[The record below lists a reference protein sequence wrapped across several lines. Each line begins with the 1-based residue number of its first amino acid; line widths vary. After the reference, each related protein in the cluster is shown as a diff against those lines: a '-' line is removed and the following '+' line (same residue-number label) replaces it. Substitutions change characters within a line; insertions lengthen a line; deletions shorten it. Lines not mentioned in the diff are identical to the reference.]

1 MQRNSE
7 SRAAVSALCRADE
20 GVCVK
25 YLLPRAELP
34 LDAEQRAQAL
44 ARTLVERVRRQRRE
58 AGGLD
63 AFLVEFGLDTE
74 EGVVLMCLAE
84 AFLRIPDSDTADLLI
99 RDKIGSAAWESHLGG
114 SESILVNA
122 STWALMLGGRLVRLH
137 EAAGSQPWQLV
148 QKAVARAG
156 EPVIRQ
162 AVGQAMR
169 IMSRQFV
176 MGRDIAD
183 ALALARVG
191 EARAR
196 GGEAKGVRHSF
207 DMLGEAALTKDD
219 AERYFAAYRDAIEA
233 IGAANDGNN
242 ASVFAAASISV
253 KLSALH
259 PRFEYAKS
267 SRLGDELAP
276 RLGALAELARKQ
288 GIGLTLD
295 AEEADR
301 LEPLLDMFGAI
312 YRAGEDWQG
321 FGIVVQAYQKRAP
334 AVIDWL
340 AELARAAGRRIPVRL
355 VKGAYWDSEIKHAQE
370 QGLDG
375 YPVFTRKAATDV
387 SYIACARRLL
397 NSNELF
403 YPQFATHNARTVATL
418 AEMAASDSEYEFQRL
433 HGMGEALYDALAEES
448 RPAAPCRVYAPVGA
462 HKDLLP
468 YLVRRLLENGANTSF
483 VNRIADDAAPIEDV
497 IRNPIEIIEAMPYQP
512 HPGIPL
518 PRRMFAPERLNSH
531 GLDLADAASVA
542 SISAAIDE
550 ALKEEW
556 LARPIVAG
564 QEHDGAPIP
573 VGNPSDQRR
582 TVGTVVEAGE
592 GAVQRALASALGCQ
606 SAWSASA
613 AERRAEALDNYADLL
628 EQNLAPAMA
637 LCIREAGKTIPDA
650 LAEVREAV
658 DFARYYAQRARID
671 FAAPVRLPGPTG
683 ESNMIALAGRGVFA
697 CISPWNFPLAIF
709 SGQVS
714 AALAAGN
721 AVIAKP
727 AEQTPLIAAF
737 AVRLMHRAGIPVDAL
752 HLLPGPG
759 ATIGAALSGAEGVA
773 GVAFTGSN
781 ETARAIAK
789 SLAAR
794 PGPLAPLIAETGGQN
809 VMIVDSS
816 ALMEQA
822 VADAVTSAFSSAG
835 QRCSCLR
842 VVFLQEEIAATFIAK
857 LDGAMQKLEVGDPLL
872 LATDIGPLIDR
883 GALEIMRAHTSRMER
898 EATLQGAAPLGKGTE
913 HGFYFSPRAF
923 EISSLSQ
930 LEGEIFGPILH
941 IVRFKS
947 DRLDAV
953 VDAINNTG
961 YGLTLGIQSRID
973 STIQR
978 IAGRA
983 RVGNIYVNRNMIGAV
998 VGVQPFGGEGLSGTG
1013 PKAGGPR
1020 YLHRF
1025 AVERTVTV
1033 NTAAAGG
1040 NPELLSLADD
1050 APAID

>member
-1 MQRNSE
+1 MQANSK
-7 SRAAVSALCRADE
+7 SRDAISALCRADE
-20 GVCVK
+20 AACVER
-25 YLLPRAELP
+25 LLPRAELP

-99 RDKIGSAAWESHLGG
+99 RDKVGTAAWESHLGG

-183 ALALARVG
+183 ALAQARV
-191 EARAR
+191 
-196 GGEAKGVRHSF
+196 GEAKGVRHSY

-219 AERYFAAYRDAIEA
+219 AERYFTAYRAAIEA
-233 IGAANDGNN
+233 VGAAAADKGAGTG

-267 SRLGDELAP
+267 SALRDELVP
-276 RLGALAELARKQ
+276 RLGALAELARKE

-301 LEPLLDMFGAI
+301 LEPLLDMFSAI
-312 YRAGEDWQG
+312 YQVGEDWQG

-340 AELARAAGRRIPVRL
+340 AELALASGRRIPLRL

-403 YPQFATHNARTVATL
+403 YPQLATHNARTVATL
-418 AEMAASDSEYEFQRL
+418 AEMAGAGGEYEFQRL

-468 YLVRRLLENGANTSF
+468 YLVRRLLENGANMSF

-497 IRNPIEIIEAMPYQP
+497 IQNPIEILEAKPYQP

-518 PRRMFAPERLNSH
+518 PRRMFAPERLNSQ

-542 SISAAIDE
+542 SISTAIDE
-550 ALKEEW
+550 ALKQEW

-564 QEHDGAPIP
+564 QEHDGAPNP
-573 VGNPSDQRR
+573 VTDPSDQRR
-582 TVGTVVEAGE
+582 AVGTAVEAAE

-606 SAWSASA
+606 SAWSLSA
-613 AERRAEALDNYADLL
+613 ADQRAETLDNYAGLL

-637 LCIREAGKTIPDA
+637 LCIREAGKTISDA

-658 DFARYYAQRARID
+658 DFARYYA
-671 FAAPVRLPGPTG
+671 
-683 ESNMIALAGRGVFA
+683 
-697 CISPWNFPLAIF
+697 
-709 SGQVS
+709 
-714 AALAAGN
+714 
-721 AVIAKP
+721 
-727 AEQTPLIAAF
+727 
-737 AVRLMHRAGIPVDAL
+737 
-752 HLLPGPG
+752 
-759 ATIGAALSGAEGVA
+759 
-773 GVAFTGSN
+773 
-781 ETARAIAK
+781 ARA
-789 SLAAR
+789 
-794 PGPLAPLIAETGGQN
+794 
-809 VMIVDSS
+809 
-816 ALMEQA
+816 
-822 VADAVTSAFSSAG
+822 
-835 QRCSCLR
+835 
-842 VVFLQEEIAATFIAK
+842 
-857 LDGAMQKLEVGDPLL
+857 
-872 LATDIGPLIDR
+872 
-883 GALEIMRAHTSRMER
+883 H
-898 EATLQGAAPLGKGTE
+898 
-913 HGFYFSPRAF
+913 
-923 EISSLSQ
+923 
-930 LEGEIFGPILH
+930 
-941 IVRFKS
+941 
-947 DRLDAV
+947 
-953 VDAINNTG
+953 
-961 YGLTLGIQSRID
+961 
-973 STIQR
+973 
-978 IAGRA
+978 
-983 RVGNIYVNRNMIGAV
+983 
-998 VGVQPFGGEGLSGTG
+998 
-1013 PKAGGPR
+1013 
-1020 YLHRF
+1020 
-1025 AVERTVTV
+1025 
-1033 NTAAAGG
+1033 
-1040 NPELLSLADD
+1040 
-1050 APAID
+1050 

>member
-1 MQRNSE
+1 MQRNSQ
-7 SRAAVSALCRADE
+7 SLAAISALCRADE
-20 GVCVK
+20 GGCVK

-99 RDKIGSAAWESHLGG
+99 RDKVGTAAWESHLGG

-183 ALALARVG
+183 ALAQARV
-191 EARAR
+191 
-196 GGEAKGVRHSF
+196 GEAKGVRHSY

-219 AERYFAAYRDAIEA
+219 AERYFTAYRAAIEA
-233 IGAANDGNN
+233 VGAAAADKGAGTG

-267 SRLGDELAP
+267 SALRDELVP
-276 RLGALAELARKQ
+276 RLGALAELARKE

-301 LEPLLDMFGAI
+301 LEPLLDMFSAI
-312 YRAGEDWQG
+312 YQAGEDWQG

-340 AELARAAGRRIPVRL
+340 AELARASGRRIPLRL

-387 SYIACARRLL
+387 SYIACARQLL

-418 AEMAASDSEYEFQRL
+418 VEMAGAGDEYEFQRL

-468 YLVRRLLENGANTSF
+468 YLVRRLLENGANMSF

-497 IRNPIEIIEAMPYQP
+497 IQNPIEILEAKPYQP

-518 PRRMFAPERLNSH
+518 PRRMFAPERLNSQ

-542 SISAAIDE
+542 SISTAIDE
-550 ALKEEW
+550 ALKQEW

-564 QEHDGAPIP
+564 QEHDGAPNP
-573 VGNPSDQRR
+573 VTDPSDQRR
-582 TVGTVVEAGE
+582 AVGTVVEAAE

-606 SAWSASA
+606 SAWSLSA
-613 AERRAEALDNYADLL
+613 ADQRAEALDNYADLL

-658 DFARYYAQRARID
+658 DFARYYAARARID
-671 FAAPVRLPGPTG
+671 FAAPVELPGPTG
-683 ESNMIALAGRGVFA
+683 ESNIIALAGRGVFA

-709 SGQVS
+709 SGQVT

-737 AVRLMHRAGIPVDAL
+737 AVRLMHRAGIPTEAL

-781 ETARAIAK
+781 ETACAIAK

-842 VVFLQEEIAATFIAK
+842 VVFLQQEIAATFIAK
-857 LDGAMQKLEVGDPLL
+857 LDGAMQELDVGDPLL

-883 GALEIMRAHTSRMER
+883 GALDVMRAHTSRMER
-898 EATLQGAAPLGKGTE
+898 EATLQGAAPLGKDTE
-913 HGFYFSPRAF
+913 HGFHFSPRAF

-947 DRLDAV
+947 DQLDGV
-953 VDAINNTG
+953 VDAINKTG

-978 IAGRA
+978 IAKRA

-1025 AVERTVTV
+1025 AVERTLTV

-1040 NPELLSLADD
+1040 NPELLSLAED
-1050 APAID
+1050 PP